1 MGSVRV
7 LYERRC
13 AFVNYIRP
21 ESAAMALKKL
31 QVKSVCGVCMYNVA
45 NMHEILVV
53 NVQGYTIGGCSLVLR
68 YPENAGRPVA
78 SPSVQK

>member
-1 MGSVRV
+1 MIPSIVCVVLCRHGQVGSVRV

-31 QVKSVCGVCMYNVA
+31 QVRGVCGVCMYNV
-45 NMHEILVV
+45 HEIPHMCLMCRAILLVGV
-53 NVQGYTIGGCSLVLR
+53 
-68 YPENAGRPVA
+68 P
-78 SPSVQK
+78 